1 MTEAAAGNLRVAKPV
16 EQVGSLGAI
25 PLAEV
30 VKKLSD
36 DGKSGDLQIISGRT
50 IKTVYF
56 DRGFIVFSASNLKAD
71 RLGESLI
78 EFGRISRHE
87 FAMASMLM
95 KTSRRKFGQ
104 VLVDSGLMSEEE
116 LGRQVGLQVN
126 KIILSLFKET
136 DGIYSFDERPCIIPM
151 NLMVSLS
158 VYRILLEGI
167 RRMSSGKL
175 ILAGLPPLDTVLR
188 VSEQPPW
195 SFEFDKLKPVEQ
207 AVLRAAGKG
216 EPLSVITKRVD
227 SDRGRVLRACYG
239 LYSAGVLERVD
250 ARASARPRKVQEE
263 TGVFLLS
270 DIARKFAQIRASNI
284 RQEVLMEFDKLD
296 RVAEAELLKVTTG
309 ASRGELDKALA
320 ARREEWEKKR
330 RLIENER
337 SLVMKVDEIQARLTA
352 AHEKLL
358 AQRAAAA
365 AKPEKPKPSER
376 RRPAAAWAADPDT
389 QPEAAKSAP
398 PAAPP
403 LPVVEDEFPEELSV
417 LTLSQ
422 PGTAPPAAAA
432 PPPPS
437 EPAEP
442 AEAEPTEV
450 EEVAEWMRPRTSEL
464 SGAQRDEKTRQLLR
478 DIQLHFQVRDYE
490 GAISLLYELIA
501 LWPDN
506 SAYHAM
512 LAKAMMKHPVMSKNA
527 ERHFVEALRLDP
539 QNADLH
545 YSLGVYYKAFGL
557 HSRAI
562 TEFRTA
568 VRIDPRHEK
577 ARKQLSSEGKKDSI
591 RDMFRKIFG

>member
-1 MTEAAAGNLRVAKPV
+1 MSEATANKLPVARPI
-16 EQVGSLGAI
+16 EEVGSLGGT

-30 VKKLSD
+30 VKQAVHG
-36 DGKSGDLQIISGRT
+36 GKSGDLQVISGRT

-56 DRGFIVFSASNLKAD
+56 DRGFIVFSASNLRSD

-95 KTSRRKFGQ
+95 KTSKRKFGQ

-126 KIILSLFKET
+126 KIILSLFKESE
-136 DGIYSFDERPCIIPM
+136 GIYSFDERPCIIPLH
-151 NLMVSLS
+151 LMVSLS

-175 ILAGLPPLDTVLR
+175 ILAGLPPLDSAVR

-216 EPLSVITKRVD
+216 ETLQAITKRVD
-227 SDRGRVLRACYG
+227 SDRGRILRAGYA
-239 LYSAGVLERVD
+239 LYSAGLLEPADKRTT
-250 ARASARPRKVQEE
+250 ARPLKVQEE

-270 DIARKFAQIRASNI
+270 DIERKFAQIRAGNI
-284 RQEVLMEFDKLD
+284 RQEILMEFDRLD
-296 RVAEAELLKVTTG
+296 RIAEAELLKVTSG
-309 ASRGELDKALA
+309 ASTGEIEKAFVT
-320 ARREEWEKKR
+320 RREEWEKKK

-337 SLVMKVDEIQARLTA
+337 SLVMKVDEIQARLATA
-352 AHEKLL
+352 HQKLL
-358 AQRAAAA
+358 TQRAAAA
-365 AKPEKPKPSER
+365 TKPQKPKPAER
-376 RRPAAAWAADPDT
+376 KRPAASWAQEPDT
-389 QPEAAKSAP
+389 QPKGAQAPQPTPPPTPPVVEEEPEEIGVLAQAVEAAV

-403 LPVVEDEFPEELSV
+403 RAEVEPPEPEEDDAVVQARLRLGE
-417 LTLSQ
+417 LTGVQ
-422 PGTAPPAAAA
+422 KH
-432 PPPPS
+432 
-437 EPAEP
+437 
-442 AEAEPTEV
+442 
-450 EEVAEWMRPRTSEL
+450 
-464 SGAQRDEKTRQLLR
+464 EKTRQLLR

-501 LWPDN
+501 LWPEN
-506 SAYHAM
+506 PEYHAM

-527 ERHFVEALRLDP
+527 ERHFVEALRRDP

-545 YSLGVYYKAFGL
+545 YSLGVYYKAFSL

-568 VRIDPRHEK
+568 LRIDPRHEK
-577 ARKQLSSEGKKDSI
+577 ARKQLSSEGKKDSL
-591 RDMFRKIFG
+591 RDMFKKIFG

>member
-1 MTEAAAGNLRVAKPV
+1 MSEATVSKLPV
-16 EQVGSLGAI
+16 TRPIEQVGSLGGT

-30 VKKLSD
+30 VKQAVHE
-36 DGKSGDLQIISGRT
+36 GKSGDLQIISGRT

-56 DRGFIVFSASNLKAD
+56 DRGFIVFSASNLRSD

-95 KTSRRKFGQ
+95 KTSKRKFGQ

-126 KIILSLFKET
+126 KIILSLFKESE
-136 DGIYSFDERPCIIPM
+136 GIYSFDERPCIIPL

-175 ILAGLPPLDTVLR
+175 ILAGLPPLDSALR

-216 EPLSVITKRVD
+216 ETLQAITRRVD
-227 SDRGRVLRACYG
+227 SDRGRILRAGYA
-239 LYSAGVLERVD
+239 LYSAGLLEPVD
-250 ARASARPRKVQEE
+250 KRATSRPLKVQEE

-270 DIARKFAQIRASNI
+270 DIERKFAQIRAGNI
-284 RQEVLMEFDKLD
+284 RQEVLMEFDRLD

-309 ASRGELDKALA
+309 ASTGEIEKAFST
-320 ARREEWEKKR
+320 RREEWEKKK

-337 SLVMKVDEIQARLTA
+337 SLVMKVDEIQARLAA

-365 AKPEKPKPSER
+365 AKPEKPKLAER
-376 RRPAAAWAADPDT
+376 KRPAAAWAQEPDT
-389 QPEAAKSAP
+389 QPKGLQAIQPTPPPTPPVVEEEAEELGVLADAVEAM

-403 LPVVEDEFPEELSV
+403 
-417 LTLSQ
+417 
-422 PGTAPPAAAA
+422 
-432 PPPPS
+432 
-437 EPAEP
+437 PAEP
-442 AEAEPTEV
+442 ERPEPEDDAMTQ
-450 EEVAEWMRPRTSEL
+450 ARLRLGEL
-464 SGAQRDEKTRQLLR
+464 TGVQKHEKTRQLLR

-501 LWPDN
+501 LWPEN
-506 SAYHAM
+506 PEYHAM

-527 ERHFVEALRLDP
+527 ERHFVEALRRDP

-557 HSRAI
+557 HARAI

-568 VRIDPRHEK
+568 LRIDPRHEK

-591 RDMFRKIFG
+591 RDMFKKIFG